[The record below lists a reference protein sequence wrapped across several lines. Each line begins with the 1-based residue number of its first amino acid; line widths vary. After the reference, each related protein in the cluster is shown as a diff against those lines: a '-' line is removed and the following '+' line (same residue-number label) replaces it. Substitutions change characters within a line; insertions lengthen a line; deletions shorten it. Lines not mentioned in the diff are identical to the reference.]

1 MKAKTAIIKY
11 INAFFIIK
19 GVTHFA
25 KYEKLINSYI
35 AEPLLFF
42 LAQKHN
48 ISVLQVHD
56 IVREYK
62 LNELNRNVIKLLE
75 EKL

>member
-1 MKAKTAIIKY
+1 MNAKALIVSY
-11 INAFFIIK
+11 INSFFLIK
-19 GVTHFA
+19 GAVHLA

-35 AEPLLFF
+35 ADPLLSS

-48 ISVLQVHD
+48 ISVLQVHN

-62 LNELNRNVIKLLE
+62 LNELNCNVIKLLK
-75 EKL
+75 EK

>member
-1 MKAKTAIIKY
+1 MKAKRLIAKY
-11 INAFFIIK
+11 INAFFIIRAAE
-19 GVTHFA
+19 HFA

-35 AEPLLFF
+35 AEPLLYS
-42 LAQKHN
+42 LAKKHN

-62 LNELNRNVIKLLE
+62 LNELNRNVIKLLK
-75 EKL
+75 EK

>member
-1 MKAKTAIIKY
+1 MNAKALIVSY
-11 INAFFIIK
+11 INSFFLIK
-19 GVTHFA
+19 GALHLA
-25 KYEKLINSYI
+25 KYEKLIHSYI
-35 AEPLLFF
+35 AEPLLSS

-62 LNELNRNVIKLLE
+62 LNELNRNVIKLLK
-75 EKL
+75 EK

>member
-1 MKAKTAIIKY
+1 MKADTTIKKY
-11 INAFFIIK
+11 INVFFILK
-19 GVTHFA
+19 GVAHLA
-25 KYEKLINSYI
+25 KYETLIHSYI
-35 AEPLLFF
+35 AEPLLYP

-62 LNELNRNVIKLLE
+62 LNELNRNVIKLLKE
-75 EKL
+75 T

>member
-1 MKAKTAIIKY
+1 MRAKIPIKKY
-11 INAFFIIK
+11 INAFFVIK
-19 GVTHFA
+19 GAVHLT
-25 KYEKLINSYI
+25 KYDKLINSYI
-35 AEPLLFF
+35 AEPLLSN

-62 LNELNRNVIKLLE
+62 LNELNCNVIKLLKE
-75 EKL
+75 T

>member
-1 MKAKTAIIKY
+1 MNAKALTLRY
-11 INAFFIIK
+11 INSFFIIK
-19 GVTHFA
+19 GVVHLA
-25 KYEKLINSYI
+25 KYEKLINSY
-35 AEPLLFF
+35 AAKPLLAS

-75 EKL
+75 EQ

>member
-1 MKAKTAIIKY
+1 MKARTLIEKY
-11 INAFFIIK
+11 ISTFFIIK
-19 GVTHFA
+19 GVVHLSR
-25 KYEKLINSYI
+25 YEKLINAYI
-35 AEPLLFF
+35 AEPVIST

-62 LNELNRNVIKLLE
+62 LNQLNSNVIKLLKE
-75 EKL
+75 T

>member
-1 MKAKTAIIKY
+1 MNAKVLIISY
-11 INAFFIIK
+11 INSFFLIK
-19 GVTHFA
+19 GAVHIA

-35 AEPLLFF
+35 AEPLLFSI
-42 LAQKHN
+42 AQKHN

-62 LNELNRNVIKLLE
+62 LNELNRNVIKLFK
-75 EKL
+75 EK

>member
-1 MKAKTAIIKY
+1 MNAKVLIISY
-11 INAFFIIK
+11 INSFFLIK
-19 GVTHFA
+19 GAVHTA

-35 AEPLLFF
+35 AEPLLFSI
-42 LAQKHN
+42 AQKHN

-62 LNELNRNVIKLLE
+62 LNELNRNVIKLFK
-75 EKL
+75 EK

>member
-1 MKAKTAIIKY
+1 MRAKIPIKKY
-11 INAFFIIK
+11 INAFFVIK
-19 GVTHFA
+19 GAVHLA
-25 KYEKLINSYI
+25 KYDKLINSYI
-35 AEPLLFF
+35 AEPLLSN

-62 LNELNRNVIKLLE
+62 LNELNCNVIKLLKE
-75 EKL
+75 T